1 LHDRRFRHPTSISGE
16 KAWLAECADEEA
28 RLKAAYDAEEQAHP
42 LPEGWHKIKHE
53 PSGLDS
59 YVHRQSGA
67 VCWTRPYV
75 IPPTTD
81 NEEEHLKSIATH
93 EIPLFPFAMILQL
106 TELVARV
113 ETNRLYSSPPCV
125 ASIAPCSSS
134 DCRVALSSARTG
146 PPRTSP
152 SGTRC

>member
-1 LHDRRFRHPTSISGE
+1 MCWYGFACHSKVDPLHDRRFKHPASISAE

-75 IPPTTD
+75 VPPTTD
-81 NEEEHLKSIATH
+81 NETQEEEHLKSIATH

-113 ETNRLYSSPPCV
+113 ETNRLYSSHPV
-125 ASIAPCSSS
+125 
-134 DCRVALSSARTG
+134 LLQSSAR
-146 PPRTSP
+146 PLLI
-152 SGTRC
+152 